1 MIRMRNIKILMVLM
15 LVLGISVPG
24 FGDGFIV
31 VSGQGHHIRPPHPR
45 PVPPPPPTPFPL
57 EVQYHRVK
65 VEIDNQAAVT
75 YVDQEFYNPT
85 HWQLEGYYLFPLP
98 KDAVIKKFSMYIDG
112 KEMEAEL
119 LDAAKAR
126 KIYEDIVRK
135 RRDPALLEYVGQGV
149 FKARIFPI
157 EPHSKKRVKIS
168 YTELLTKDN
177 QTIEYLYP
185 LNTEKFSAKP
195 LKDVSIHV
203 ELKSSENIKNI
214 YCPTHKVEINRKGMK
229 GAVVGFEET
238 DVKPDRDFK
247 LYYSTDNE
255 KLGFSLLSYKKE
267 SGDGY
272 FFLSLSPG
280 VGAGGEEIS
289 EKDITFVLDVS
300 GSMAGEK
307 MKQAK
312 QALLFCVE
320 NLNKGDRFEI
330 IRFSTEAEALF
341 REFSTVSEK
350 SLDRAREFI
359 RDLKAIG
366 GTNIDEALE
375 MASKMKKRD
384 GVPYMII
391 FLTDGKPTIGET
403 ENDVLL
409 EKIEKNLSKGN
420 GGGVRVFTFGIGHD
434 INTHL
439 LDRITEVTRAYS
451 SYIAPEE
458 DIEVKVSNF
467 YSKVQSPVLTEIG
480 LNFGKGIRVSKTY
493 PVHLPDLFKGSSMTV
508 LGRYS
513 GDGDAEIVLTG
524 KVKNREKSFRFS
536 AAGGFVS
543 GKGKDNK
550 DNEKNDFIPSLW
562 AARRVG
568 YLLDQ
573 IRLHG
578 KDRELVE
585 EVTDL
590 ARTYGIIT
598 PYTSYLIVED
608 EVNRTDRREL
618 RREDQT
624 LGEIAFRAKELE
636 RNIRKEYEAMDVESG
651 APGVQTSKEMRQ
663 LNAAD
668 NIVQVYQGKSRL
680 HFTDKKGY
688 AANLV
693 QQVKNI
699 QGRAVYNNGSNWV
712 DSGIQQLKSPK
723 VKRIQ
728 FGSDEY
734 FKLLTD
740 EPMSAQY
747 LALGQNVRFVLN
759 SQVYEIY
766 E

>member
-1 MIRMRNIKILMVLM
+1 MENRMIHTYIKILVVLM
-15 LVLGISVPG
+15 LLLGVSVPG

-31 VSGQGHHIRPPHPR
+31 VPGQGHHIRPPHPR
-45 PVPPPPPTPFPL
+45 PVPPPLPTPFPL
-57 EVQYHRVK
+57 EVKYHRVK
-65 VEIDNQAAVT
+65 VEIENQAAVT
-75 YVDQEFYNPT
+75 HVDQEFYNPT
-85 HWQLEGYYLFPLP
+85 YMQLEGYYLFPLP

-112 KEMEAEL
+112 KETEAEL
-119 LDAAKAR
+119 LDALKAR
-126 KIYEDIVRK
+126 KIYEDIVRR

-157 EPHSKKRVKIS
+157 EPRSTKRVKIS

-177 QTIEYLYP
+177 QTVEYLYP
-185 LNTEKFSAKP
+185 LNTEKFSAGP

-203 ELKSSENIKNI
+203 ELNSSEKIKNV
-214 YCPTHKVEINRKGMK
+214 YCPTHKVEINRKGTNR
-229 GAVVGFEET
+229 AVIGFEET

-255 KLGFSLLSYKKE
+255 KLGFSLLSYKKRSE
-267 SGDGY
+267 DGY

-280 VGAGGEEIS
+280 LGAEEEIV

-300 GSMAGEK
+300 GSMAGDK

-341 REFSTVSEK
+341 RGFSTVTEK
-350 SLDRAREFI
+350 SREEAREFI
-359 RDLKAIG
+359 RELKAIG

-375 MASKMKKRD
+375 MASKMKRRE

-403 ENDVLL
+403 ENDALV
-409 EKIEKNLSKGN
+409 EKIEKNLSHGN
-420 GGGVRVFTFGIGHD
+420 GSGVRVFTFGIGHD

-451 SYIAPEE
+451 SYIEPGE

-480 LNFGKGIRVSKTY
+480 LNFGKGIRVSKMY
-493 PVHLPDLFKGSSMTV
+493 PVHLPDLFKGSSVTV

-513 GDGDAEIVLTG
+513 GDGDAEIELTG
-524 KVKNREKSFRFS
+524 KVKNREKRFRFS
-536 AAGGFVS
+536 AVDGFVS
-543 GKGKDNK
+543 GKGNK
-550 DNEKNDFIPSLW
+550 DDEKNDFIPSLW

-578 KDRELVE
+578 KDRELVD
-585 EVTDL
+585 EVTEL

-608 EVNRTDRREL
+608 EVNRTDRREM

-624 LGEIAFRAKELE
+624 LGGIAFRAKELK
-636 RNIRKEYEAMDVESG
+636 RNIRHEYEAMDVDSG

-663 LNAAD
+663 LNAVD
-668 NIVQVYQGKSRL
+668 NMVQVYQGKKRMN
-680 HFTDKKGY
+680 FTDTKGY
-688 AANLV
+688 TANLV

-699 QGRAVYNNGSNWV
+699 QGRAIYNNGNSWV
-712 DSGIQQLKSPK
+712 DSGIQQMKSPK
-723 VKRIQ
+723 ARRIQ

-740 EPMSAQY
+740 EPLSAQY

-759 SQVYEIY
+759 NQLYEIH